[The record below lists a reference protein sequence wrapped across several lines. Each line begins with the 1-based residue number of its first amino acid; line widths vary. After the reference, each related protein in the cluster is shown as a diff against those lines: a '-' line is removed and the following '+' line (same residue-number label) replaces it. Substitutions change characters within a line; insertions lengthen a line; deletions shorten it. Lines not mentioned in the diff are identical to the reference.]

1 MSPVVSSF
9 AFTNRW
15 TVAWTLLAATT
26 LNFLDRQTLAV
37 IAPQVQRDLGISSIG
52 YAAVLN
58 SFLTV
63 YAVMYL
69 LSGRIVDFLGT
80 RRGLGF
86 AIIWWSVAQLLHA
99 FAHDLV
105 SLCVLRALL
114 AVGEAAII
122 PSCVK
127 AVAEWFEPRERST
140 AVCIFETGLSIGPI
154 LAQPLVAWI
163 ALHQGWRSAFLYT
176 GSAGFVMAAWWLLR
190 YATPAEVK
198 PAVAGDSRAPMA
210 PRATGGA
217 WRQLIASRAIWGVA
231 VTRIFGD
238 PVWHFYMGWLPKY
251 FAEAKGLKL
260 AESAAYLWI
269 PFFAQMLGGLFGA
282 WLAHR
287 MIRRG
292 AAPVAALYR
301 IMLLSTPIISIGVLT
316 IYAESLWLG
325 ILAVSVGGFALQ
337 VWGVSVETL
346 PAEIFPAE
354 RVAAGVGL
362 CGMLGT
368 LGGVAFTAVTG
379 YLVQHYSYTPV
390 WFLSAVLCPVGWFVG
405 WLLLRRNAPAAPA
418 SGPVAAQA

>member
-1 MSPVVSSF
+1 MTRSTPF
-9 AFTNRW
+9 PFGNRW
-15 TVAWTLLAATT
+15 AVAWTLLAATT

-37 IAPQVQRDLGISSIG
+37 IAPQVQQDLGISSIG
-52 YAAVLN
+52 YAAVIN

-86 AIIWWSVAQLLHA
+86 AIIWWSIAQLLHA

-140 AVCIFETGLSIGPI
+140 AVCIFEAGLSIGPI

-176 GSAGFVMAAWWLLR
+176 GGAGFVMAAWWLLR
-190 YATPAEVK
+190 YATPAA
-198 PAVAGDSRAPMA
+198 AVAAARAA
-210 PRATGGA
+210 PTAGGA
-217 WRQLIASRAIWGVA
+217 WRHLIASRAIWGVA

-287 MIRRG
+287 MIRHG
-292 AAPVAALYR
+292 APPVAALYR

-405 WLLLRRNAPAAPA
+405 WLLLRRNAPGAPA
-418 SGPVAAQA
+418 SGTAVAARS